1 MLIDQL
7 NSKYS
12 LGHCLGIR
20 NIWWCFLFCF
30 VLFWYVCM
38 WVFQKDKSWEYN
50 YYIMESE
57 MGERLL
63 EG

>member
-20 NIWWCFLFCF
+20 NIGGVFYFVLFCF
-30 VLFWYVCM
+30 GMCVCGCS
-38 WVFQKDKSWEYN
+38 KKIN
-50 YYIMESE
+50 LGNITTI
-57 MGERLL
+57 L
-63 EG
+63 